1 MRLVVGDELDEQL
14 AAAGDDGR
22 RRDLPAELPHHGRGL
37 VAAVVDLH
45 VVVPAEEGGGG
56 EEETAAFSFVKH
68 RTHCKTQTDVDGSGA
83 DPSDKS
89 LIVSDIKLRTQRSVF
104 LASTAFFAES
114 SPERTQL
121 MNTRTTNLFCLGLMW
136 PPEDSQAKGWKVISC
151 LAKGV

>member
-22 RRDLPAELPHHGRGL
+22 RSDLPAELPHHGRGL

-56 EEETAAFSFVKH
+56 GGEETAALSFMKRRTH
-68 RTHCKTQTDVDGSGA
+68 RTTLTDVDGSGA

-89 LIVSDIKLRTQRSVF
+89 LIASDIKLRTFKLSV
-104 LASTAFFAES
+104 
-114 SPERTQL
+114 
-121 MNTRTTNLFCLGLMW
+121 
-136 PPEDSQAKGWKVISC
+136 SC
-151 LAKGV
+151 LDCVFCRVLA